1 MTDIKSL
8 SDIKTRCV
16 RIKLR
21 PDSLPAV
28 RAWQHFLEQNRNEV
42 LKTLEAEGVTLEAA
56 FLDNREGGDYLIYLM
71 ACEDFDNAKAIA
83 ANSKSFVDEFHK
95 KFKQECWG
103 ESIELE
109 PLISFQ
115 RHPE

>member
-1 MTDIKSL
+1 MNL
-8 SDIKTRCV
+8 ETRCI
-16 RIKLR
+16 RIKLH
-21 PDSLPAV
+21 PDSLQAV
-28 RAWQHFLEQNRNEV
+28 RDWQRFLHENGAEV
-42 LKTLEAEGVTLEAA
+42 LKTLEAEGVALEAA
-56 FLDNREGGDYLIYLM
+56 FLDHIEGDDYLIYLM
-71 ACEDFDNAKAIA
+71 SCENFDNAKAIA